1 MQRKEAARWFGVEE
15 QTISNWIKSG
25 ILTGRKIGGLVF
37 VDKETVTCHSDTLQQ
52 IKQTE
57 ERLQR
62 KLLEAKEREDSL
74 DKRIEDIAKAETS
87 VPTAMPQWMIKE
99 LFRAIINTAGY
110 DVLTSPEWQVLSDIN
125 DGLSI
130 SQTCD
135 KNWISREVAMK
146 RIRSAFR
153 KIQAMKSFS
162 EVRKEC
168 KKLQE
173 SNQILEN
180 MVDLLNKELK
190 VAREKIEA
198 NETQREAREAIE
210 QSYQNLPPIY
220 QGEDGIARLSEVLT
234 WKIFDTTLSTRIIN
248 ALLPEIRTIGDI
260 VIHEKRFFEG
270 YRNLGKKSINDLE
283 EFLEL
288 QDLSFG
294 MDIELISMALKYKPT
309 EKPTA

>member
-25 ILTGRKIGGLVF
+25 ILTGRKIGSLVF
-37 VDKETVTCHSDTLQQ
+37 VDKETVTCHSDTLQE

-62 KLLEAKEREDSL
+62 KLQEAKEREESL
-74 DKRIEDIAKAETS
+74 DKRIEDIANAETS
-87 VPTAMPQWMIKE
+87 VPTAMPQWMVKE

-168 KKLQE
+168 KELQKN
-173 SNQILEN
+173 NQILEN
-180 MVDLLNKELK
+180 MVEFLNKELK
-190 VAREKIEA
+190 VARDTIEA
-198 NETQREAREAIE
+198 KREAIE
-210 QSYQNLPPIY
+210 LSYQNLPPIY
-220 QGEDGIARLSEVLT
+220 QGEDGIARLREVLT
-234 WKIFDTTLSTRIIN
+234 LNIFDCSLSSRIVN
-248 ALLPEIRTIGDI
+248 ALRCMDIGTIGDI

-270 YRNLGKKSINDLE
+270 YRNFGKKSINDLE

-294 MDIELISMALKYKPT
+294 MDIELISRALKYKPT

>member
-25 ILTGRKIGGLVF
+25 ILTGRKIGSLVF
-37 VDKETVTCHSDTLQQ
+37 VDKETVTCHSDTLQEL
-52 IKQTE
+52 KQTE

-62 KLLEAKEREDSL
+62 KLLEAKEREESL

-87 VPTAMPQWMIKE
+87 VPTAMPQWMVKE

-135 KNWISREVAMK
+135 KNSISREVAMK

-168 KKLQE
+168 KELQKN
-173 SNQILEN
+173 NQILEN
-180 MVDLLNKELK
+180 MVDFLNKELK
-190 VAREKIEA
+190 VARETIEA
-198 NETQREAREAIE
+198 KREAIE
-210 QSYQNLPPIY
+210 LSYQNLPPIY

-234 WKIFDTTLSTRIIN
+234 KNIFDCSLSSRIVN
-248 ALLPEIRTIGDI
+248 ALRCMDEIRTIGDI

-288 QDLSFG
+288 RDLSFG
-294 MDIELISMALKYKPT
+294 MDIELISRALKYKPT

>member
-25 ILTGRKIGGLVF
+25 ILTGRKIGSLVF
-37 VDKETVTCHSDTLQQ
+37 VDKETVTCHSDTLQE

-62 KLLEAKEREDSL
+62 KLQEAKEREESL
-74 DKRIEDIAKAETS
+74 DKHIEDIAKAETS
-87 VPTAMPQWMIKE
+87 VPTAMPQWMVKE

-168 KKLQE
+168 KELQKN
-173 SNQILEN
+173 NQILEN
-180 MVDLLNKELK
+180 MVEFLNKELK
-190 VAREKIEA
+190 VARDTIEA
-198 NETQREAREAIE
+198 KREAIE
-210 QSYQNLPPIY
+210 LSYQNLPPIY
-220 QGEDGIARLSEVLT
+220 QGEDGIARLREVLT

-294 MDIELISMALKYKPT
+294 MDIELISRALKYKPT

>member
-1 MQRKEAARWFGVEE
+1 MSLMQRKEAARWFGVDE

-25 ILTGRKIGGLVF
+25 ILTGRKIGSLVF
-37 VDKETVTCHSDTLQQ
+37 VDKETVTCHSDTLQEL
-52 IKQTE
+52 KQTE

-62 KLLEAKEREDSL
+62 KLLEAKEREESL

-87 VPTAMPQWMIKE
+87 VPTAMPQWMVKE
-99 LFRAIINTAGY
+99 LFRAIINSAGY

-135 KNWISREVAMK
+135 KNSISREVAMK

-168 KKLQE
+168 KELQKN
-173 SNQILEN
+173 NQILEN
-180 MVDLLNKELK
+180 MVDFLNKELK
-190 VAREKIEA
+190 VARETIEA
-198 NETQREAREAIE
+198 KREAIE
-210 QSYQNLPPIY
+210 LSYQNLPPIY

-234 WKIFDTTLSTRIIN
+234 KNIFDCSLSSRIVN
-248 ALLPEIRTIGDI
+248 ALRCMDEIRTIGDI

-288 QDLSFG
+288 RDLSFG
-294 MDIELISMALKYKPT
+294 MDIELISRALKYKPT

>member
-1 MQRKEAARWFGVEE
+1 MSLMQRKEAARWFGVEE

-25 ILTGRKIGGLVF
+25 ILTGRKIGSLVF
-37 VDKETVTCHSDTLQQ
+37 VDKETVTCHSDTLQE

-62 KLLEAKEREDSL
+62 KLLEAKEREESL

-168 KKLQE
+168 KELQKN
-173 SNQILEN
+173 NQILEN
-180 MVDLLNKELK
+180 MVEFLNKELK
-190 VAREKIEA
+190 VARDTIEA
-198 NETQREAREAIE
+198 KREAIE
-210 QSYQNLPPIY
+210 LSYQNLPPIY
-220 QGEDGIARLSEVLT
+220 QGEDGIARLREVLT

-294 MDIELISMALKYKPT
+294 MDIELISRALKYKPT

>member
-25 ILTGRKIGGLVF
+25 ILTGRKIGSLVF
-37 VDKETVTCHSDTLQQ
+37 VDKETVTCHSDTLQE

-62 KLLEAKEREDSL
+62 KLLEAKEREESL
-74 DKRIEDIAKAETS
+74 DKRIEDIAKAKTS
-87 VPTAMPQWMIKE
+87 VPTAMPQWMVKE

-168 KKLQE
+168 KELQKN
-173 SNQILEN
+173 NQILEN
-180 MVDLLNKELK
+180 MVEFLNKELK
-190 VAREKIEA
+190 VARDTIEA
-198 NETQREAREAIE
+198 KREAIE
-210 QSYQNLPPIY
+210 LSYQNLPPIY
-220 QGEDGIARLSEVLT
+220 QGEDGIARLREVLT
-234 WKIFDTTLSTRIIN
+234 QNILDCSLSTRIVN
-248 ALLPEIRTIGDI
+248 ALRCMDEIRTIGDI

-288 QDLSFG
+288 RDLSFG

>member
-25 ILTGRKIGGLVF
+25 ILTGRKIGSLVF
-37 VDKETVTCHSDTLQQ
+37 VDKETVICHHDTLQE

-62 KLLEAKEREDSL
+62 KLQEAKEREESL

-146 RIRSAFR
+146 RIKSAFS

-168 KKLQE
+168 KELQKN
-173 SNQILEN
+173 NQILEN
-180 MVDLLNKELK
+180 MVEFLNKELK
-190 VAREKIEA
+190 VARDTIEA
-198 NETQREAREAIE
+198 KREAIE
-210 QSYQNLPPIY
+210 LSYQNLPPIY
-220 QGEDGIARLSEVLT
+220 QGEDGIARLREVLT

-294 MDIELISMALKYKPT
+294 MDIELISRALKYKPT

>member
-25 ILTGRKIGGLVF
+25 ILTGRKIGSLVF
-37 VDKETVTCHSDTLQQ
+37 VDKETVTCHSDTLQE

-62 KLLEAKEREDSL
+62 KLLEAKEREESL

-168 KKLQE
+168 KELQKN
-173 SNQILEN
+173 NQILEN
-180 MVDLLNKELK
+180 MVEFLNKELK
-190 VAREKIEA
+190 VARDTIEA
-198 NETQREAREAIE
+198 KREAIE
-210 QSYQNLPPIY
+210 LSYQNLPPIY
-220 QGEDGIARLSEVLT
+220 QGEDGIARLREVLT

-294 MDIELISMALKYKPT
+294 MDIELISRALKYKPT

>member
-1 MQRKEAARWFGVEE
+1 MQRKEAARWFGVDE

-52 IKQTE
+52 LKQTE
-57 ERLQR
+57 ERLQS
-62 KLLEAKEREDSL
+62 KLLEAKEREESL

-190 VAREKIEA
+190 VAREKIE
-198 NETQREAREAIE
+198 

-288 QDLSFG
+288 LNLSFG
-294 MDIELISMALKYKPT
+294 MDIELISRALKYKPT

>member
-25 ILTGRKIGGLVF
+25 ILTGRKIGSLVF
-37 VDKETVTCHSDTLQQ
+37 VDKETVTCHHDTLQEL
-52 IKQTE
+52 KQTE

-62 KLLEAKEREDSL
+62 KLQEAKEREESL

-87 VPTAMPQWMIKE
+87 VPTAMPQWMVKE

-153 KIQAMKSFS
+153 KIQTMKSFS

-168 KKLQE
+168 KELQE

-180 MVDLLNKELK
+180 MVDFLNKELK
-190 VAREKIEA
+190 VARETIEA
-198 NETQREAREAIE
+198 KREAIE
-210 QSYQNLPPIY
+210 LSYQNLPPIY
-220 QGEDGIARLSEVLT
+220 QGEDGIARLSKVLT
-234 WKIFDTTLSTRIIN
+234 QNILDCSLSTRIVN
-248 ALLPEIRTIGDI
+248 ALRCMDIITIGDI
-260 VIHEKRFFEG
+260 VIHEKRSFEG

-294 MDIELISMALKYKPT
+294 MDIELISRALKYKPT

>member
-1 MQRKEAARWFGVEE
+1 MSLMQRKEAARWFGVEE

-25 ILTGRKIGGLVF
+25 ILTGRKIGSLVF
-37 VDKETVTCHSDTLQQ
+37 VDKETVTCHHDTLQE

-62 KLLEAKEREDSL
+62 KLQEAKEREESL
-74 DKRIEDIAKAETS
+74 DKRIEDIAKAKTS
-87 VPTAMPQWMIKE
+87 VPTAMPQWMVKE

-168 KKLQE
+168 KELQKN
-173 SNQILEN
+173 NQILEN
-180 MVDLLNKELK
+180 MVEFLNKELK
-190 VAREKIEA
+190 VARDTIEA
-198 NETQREAREAIE
+198 KREAIE
-210 QSYQNLPPIY
+210 LSYQNLPPIY
-220 QGEDGIARLSEVLT
+220 QGEDGIARLREVLT
-234 WKIFDTTLSTRIIN
+234 QNILDCSLSTRIVN
-248 ALLPEIRTIGDI
+248 ALRCMDEIRTIGDI

-288 QDLSFG
+288 RDLSFG

>member
-25 ILTGRKIGGLVF
+25 ILTGRKIGSLVF
-37 VDKETVTCHSDTLQQ
+37 VDKETVTCHSDTLQE

-62 KLLEAKEREDSL
+62 KLQEAKEREESL

-87 VPTAMPQWMIKE
+87 VPTAMPQWMVKE

-146 RIRSAFR
+146 RIKSAFH

-168 KKLQE
+168 KELQKN
-173 SNQILEN
+173 NQILEN
-180 MVDLLNKELK
+180 MVEFLNKELK
-190 VAREKIEA
+190 VARDTIEA
-198 NETQREAREAIE
+198 KREAIE
-210 QSYQNLPPIY
+210 LSYQNLPPIY
-220 QGEDGIARLSEVLT
+220 QGEDGIARLREVLT
-234 WKIFDTTLSTRIIN
+234 QNILDCSLSTRIVN
-248 ALLPEIRTIGDI
+248 ALRCMDEIRTIGDI

-288 QDLSFG
+288 RDLSFG

>member
-25 ILTGRKIGGLVF
+25 ILTGRKIGSLVF
-37 VDKETVTCHSDTLQQ
+37 VDKETVTCHSDTLQE

-62 KLLEAKEREDSL
+62 KLQEAKEREESL

-168 KKLQE
+168 KELQE

-180 MVDLLNKELK
+180 MVEFLNKELK
-190 VAREKIEA
+190 VARETIEA
-198 NETQREAREAIE
+198 KRESIE
-210 QSYQNLPPIY
+210 LSYQNLPPIY
-220 QGEDGIARLSEVLT
+220 KGEDGIARLREVLT

-288 QDLSFG
+288 RDLSFG
-294 MDIELISMALKYKPT
+294 MDIELISRALKYKPT

>member
-25 ILTGRKIGGLVF
+25 ILTGRKIGSLVF
-37 VDKETVTCHSDTLQQ
+37 VDKETVTCHSDTLQEL
-52 IKQTE
+52 KQTE

-62 KLLEAKEREDSL
+62 KLLEAKEREESL

-87 VPTAMPQWMIKE
+87 VPTAMPQWMVKE

-168 KKLQE
+168 KELQKN
-173 SNQILEN
+173 NQILEN
-180 MVDLLNKELK
+180 MVEFLNKELK
-190 VAREKIEA
+190 VARDTIEA
-198 NETQREAREAIE
+198 KREAIE
-210 QSYQNLPPIY
+210 LSYQNLPPIY
-220 QGEDGIARLSEVLT
+220 QGEDGIARLREVLT
-234 WKIFDTTLSTRIIN
+234 QNILDCSLSTRIVN
-248 ALLPEIRTIGDI
+248 ALRCMDEIRTIGDI

-288 QDLSFG
+288 RDLSFG

-309 EKPTA
+309 EKTTA

>member
-15 QTISNWIKSG
+15 QTISNWIKNG
-25 ILTGRKIGGLVF
+25 ILTGRKIGRLVF
-37 VDKETVTCHSDTLQQ
+37 VDKETVTCHSDTLQEL
-52 IKQTE
+52 KQTE

-62 KLLEAKEREDSL
+62 KLLGAKEREESL

-87 VPTAMPQWMIKE
+87 VPTAMPQWMVKE

-146 RIRSAFR
+146 RIKSAFS

-168 KKLQE
+168 KELQKN
-173 SNQILEN
+173 NQILEN
-180 MVDLLNKELK
+180 MVEFLNKELK
-190 VAREKIEA
+190 VARDTIEA
-198 NETQREAREAIE
+198 NEAKREAIE
-210 QSYQNLPPIY
+210 LSYQNLPPIY
-220 QGEDGIARLSEVLT
+220 QGEDGIARLREVLT

-294 MDIELISMALKYKPT
+294 MDIELISRALKYKPT

>member
-1 MQRKEAARWFGVEE
+1 MSLMQRKEAARWFGVDE

-52 IKQTE
+52 LKQTE
-57 ERLQR
+57 ERLQS
-62 KLLEAKEREDSL
+62 KLLEAKEREESL

-190 VAREKIEA
+190 VAREKIE
-198 NETQREAREAIE
+198 

-288 QDLSFG
+288 LNLSFG
-294 MDIELISMALKYKPT
+294 MDIELISRALKYKPT

>member
-1 MQRKEAARWFGVEE
+1 MQRKEAARWFGVDE

-52 IKQTE
+52 LKQTE
-57 ERLQR
+57 ERLQS
-62 KLLEAKEREDSL
+62 KLLEAKEREKSL

-87 VPTAMPQWMIKE
+87 VPTAMPQWMVKE

-180 MVDLLNKELK
+180 MVDFLNKELK
-190 VAREKIEA
+190 VARETIESK
-198 NETQREAREAIE
+198 REAIE
-210 QSYQNLPPIY
+210 LSYQNLPPIY
-220 QGEDGIARLSEVLT
+220 QGEDGIARLSKVLT
-234 WKIFDTTLSTRIIN
+234 QNILDCSLSTRIVN
-248 ALLPEIRTIGDI
+248 ALRCMDEIRTIGDI

-288 QDLSFG
+288 RDLSFG
-294 MDIELISMALKYKPT
+294 MDIELISRALKYKPT

>member
-25 ILTGRKIGGLVF
+25 ILTGRKIGSLVF
-37 VDKETVTCHSDTLQQ
+37 VDKETVTCHSDTLQEL
-52 IKQTE
+52 KQTE

-62 KLLEAKEREDSL
+62 KLLEAKEREESL

-87 VPTAMPQWMIKE
+87 VPTAMPQWMVKE

-135 KNWISREVAMK
+135 KNRISREVAMK

-168 KKLQE
+168 KELQKN
-173 SNQILEN
+173 NQILEN
-180 MVDLLNKELK
+180 MVDFLNKELK
-190 VAREKIEA
+190 VARETIEA
-198 NETQREAREAIE
+198 KREAIE
-210 QSYQNLPPIY
+210 LSYQNLPPIY

-234 WKIFDTTLSTRIIN
+234 KNIFDCSLSSRIVN
-248 ALLPEIRTIGDI
+248 ALRCMDEIRTIGDI

-288 QDLSFG
+288 RDLSFG
-294 MDIELISMALKYKPT
+294 MDIELISRALKYKPT

>member
-1 MQRKEAARWFGVEE
+1 MSLMQRKEAARWFGVEE

-25 ILTGRKIGGLVF
+25 ILTGRKIGSLVF
-37 VDKETVTCHSDTLQQ
+37 VDKETVTCHSDTLQE

-62 KLLEAKEREDSL
+62 KLLEAKEREESL
-74 DKRIEDIAKAETS
+74 DKRIEDIAKAKTS
-87 VPTAMPQWMIKE
+87 VPTAMPQWMVKE

-168 KKLQE
+168 KELQKN
-173 SNQILEN
+173 NQILEN
-180 MVDLLNKELK
+180 MVEFLNKELK
-190 VAREKIEA
+190 VARDTIEA
-198 NETQREAREAIE
+198 KREAIE
-210 QSYQNLPPIY
+210 LSYQNLPPIY
-220 QGEDGIARLSEVLT
+220 QGEDGIARLREVLT
-234 WKIFDTTLSTRIIN
+234 QNILDCSLSTRIVN
-248 ALLPEIRTIGDI
+248 ALRCMDEIRTIGDI

-288 QDLSFG
+288 RDLSFG

>member
-1 MQRKEAARWFGVEE
+1 MSLMQRKEAARWFGVEE

-25 ILTGRKIGGLVF
+25 ILTGRKIGSLVF
-37 VDKETVTCHSDTLQQ
+37 VDKETVTCHHDTLQE

-62 KLLEAKEREDSL
+62 KLQEAKEREESL
-74 DKRIEDIAKAETS
+74 DKRIEDIAKAKTS
-87 VPTAMPQWMIKE
+87 VPTAMPQWMVKE

-168 KKLQE
+168 KELQKN
-173 SNQILEN
+173 NQILEN
-180 MVDLLNKELK
+180 MVEFLNKELK
-190 VAREKIEA
+190 VARDTIEA
-198 NETQREAREAIE
+198 KREAIE
-210 QSYQNLPPIY
+210 LSYQNLPPIY
-220 QGEDGIARLSEVLT
+220 QGEDGIARLREVLT
-234 WKIFDTTLSTRIIN
+234 QNILDCSLSTRIVN
-248 ALLPEIRTIGDI
+248 ALRCMDEIRTIGDI

-294 MDIELISMALKYKPT
+294 MDIELISRALKYKPT